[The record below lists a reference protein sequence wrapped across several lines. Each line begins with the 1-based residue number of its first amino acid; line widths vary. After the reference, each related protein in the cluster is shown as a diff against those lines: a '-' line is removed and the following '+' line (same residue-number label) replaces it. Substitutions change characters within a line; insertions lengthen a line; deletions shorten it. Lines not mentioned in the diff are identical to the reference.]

1 MTEFCQIKDPHYN
14 FCSEDS
20 HFKERKHQISSLQYS
35 IYTVFRTKDVG
46 LTTPKY
52 QKLYFNSRIQEF
64 NKIMKT

>member
-46 LTTPKY
+46 LIPQNIRNCTLIVESKSLI
-52 QKLYFNSRIQEF
+52 KL
-64 NKIMKT
+64 